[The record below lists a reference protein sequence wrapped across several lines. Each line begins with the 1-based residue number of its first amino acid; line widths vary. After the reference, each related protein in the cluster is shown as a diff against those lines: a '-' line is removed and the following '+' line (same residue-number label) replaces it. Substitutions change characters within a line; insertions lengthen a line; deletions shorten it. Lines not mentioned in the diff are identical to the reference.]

1 MKHPWRY
8 DAIAKRIAYP
18 LTAVCKYFI
27 KVKGQAQ
34 SQNNIRKEM
43 SCLRPERA
51 RPKKRLIAP
60 ARISKYRFCPASFF
74 AWKWCRTVASVNE
87 RAIAL
92 AVLTSQ
98 RIFYLIKSTSPRTS
112 RNSCFGQKPP
122 KSLQNKLYAYFISE
136 NTIRRSKNRGAAGIR
151 QWTRIGVW
159 NEEEDHFY
167 DI

>member
-43 SCLRPERA
+43 SCLRPGRA

-60 ARISKYRFCPASFF
+60 ASNSQN
-74 AWKWCRTVASVNE
+74 TVSIQLHFLRENDA
-87 RAIAL
+87 
-92 AVLTSQ
+92 
-98 RIFYLIKSTSPRTS
+98 
-112 RNSCFGQKPP
+112 GQ
-122 KSLQNKLYAYFISE
+122 L
-136 NTIRRSKNRGAAGIR
+136 R
-151 QWTRIGVW
+151 QLM
-159 NEEEDHFY
+159 NAQLL
-167 DI
+167 